1 MALMTTMR
9 NRMHFVLWMLLI
21 MFLLSM
27 TIGGMVGGANII
39 DQIFGR
45 INPADAIGVVNGK
58 RITPD
63 EFTRAVNL
71 RMGQYRSGG
80 QEPNEQQLYS
90 IRNEVWDN
98 YVQDILLY
106 QKIDELELTASDEEV
121 LYHLKNN
128 PPQFLLQDPIF
139 STDGVFD
146 RVKYE
151 QAINNPQGNE
161 WVEIEQF
168 MKITFIPNYKLQQ
181 YIASSV
187 IVTNDEVLKH
197 YIKDNVDYTI
207 EGIHVIGQKLKDEV
221 DEPTDAEVRQAY
233 EAELESFAKE
243 ETRNIRYVSWKKA
256 PAQLDTIRVYEEAL
270 EIIAEVKSGTDFA
283 QLADQFTEDPGNQVT
298 PDSGRG
304 GNLGWFGKGQMVP
317 SFEAAAFAAGEG
329 DIVGP
334 VLSRFGY
341 HVIKIHQK
349 RQTNDKEEINASHIL
364 LNINMGSQT
373 RESLRRGATR
383 FSYDAED
390 YGFTA
395 ALDTHQVTDL
405 KAENLETLSISVPGI
420 GFLRDVVQFAFSDQT
435 EIGSV
440 SDRLEN
446 DNFFVIA
453 VLDSIIP
460 AGTKPFENVK
470 SQLIRT
476 VTIEKQKTAALELA
490 NATKSIIDEG
500 ASLTD
505 LVSDDIRL
513 ELVARDKKELSRGF
527 NSIGRSHAVIGA
539 LMNSEIGNVVGPL
552 ETARGY
558 TVVRLLV
565 VAPFDSTDFQ
575 NKENNIY
582 TTLINNAQQIAFD
595 TWLTELKTA
604 AEIVDN
610 RKYYY

>member
-1 MALMTTMR
+1 MTTMR

-27 TIGGMVGGANII
+27 TIGGLVGGANII

-45 INPADAIGVVNGK
+45 INPADAIGVVNGT

-187 IVTNDEVLKH
+187 IVTNDEVLKQ

-221 DEPTDAEVRQAY
+221 NEPTDAEVRQAY
-233 EAELESFAKE
+233 EADLESFAKE

-256 PAQLDTIRVYEEAL
+256 PSQLDTIRVYEEAL

-317 SFEAAAFAAGEG
+317 SFEEAAFAADEG

-341 HVIKIHQK
+341 HVIKILQK

-373 RESLRRGATR
+373 RASLRREATR

-405 KAENLETLSISVPGI
+405 KAENLENLSISVPGI

-558 TVVRLLV
+558 TLVRLLG

-575 NKENNIY
+575 NKEKNIY
-582 TTLINNAQQIAFD
+582 TTLTNNAQQVAFD
-595 TWLTELKTA
+595 TWLIELKTA

-610 RKYYY
+610 RKYYF

>member
-21 MFLLSM
+21 MFLLSK

-45 INPADAIGVVNGK
+45 INPADAIGVVNGT

-63 EFTRAVNL
+63 EFARAVNL

-106 QKIDELELTASDEEV
+106 QKIDELGLTASDEEV

-128 PPQFLLQDPIF
+128 PPQFLLQDPTF

-146 RVKYE
+146 QAKYA

-168 MKITFIPNYKLQQ
+168 MKNTYIPNYKLQQ

-187 IVTNDEVLKH
+187 IVTNDEVLKQ

-221 DEPTDAEVRQAY
+221 DEPTDEELRQAF
-233 EAELESFAKE
+233 ATDIESFAKE
-243 ETRNIRYVSWKKA
+243 ETRNIRYVSWKKV

-270 EIIAEVKSGTDFA
+270 EIMEDAKSGIDFA
-283 QLADQFTEDPGNQVT
+283 QLAEQFTEDPGNQVT

-317 SFEAAAFAAGEG
+317 PFEAAAFAADEG

-349 RQTNDKEEINASHIL
+349 RQTSDKEEINASHIL

-373 RESLRRGATR
+373 RESLRREATR

-405 KAENLETLSISVPGI
+405 KAENLELLSISVPGI
-420 GFLRDVVQFAFSDQT
+420 GFLRDVVQFAFSDLT
-435 EIGSV
+435 EIGTV

-446 DNFFVIA
+446 ENFYIIA

-460 AGTKPFENVK
+460 AGTKQFENVK
-470 SQLIRT
+470 SQLTRT
-476 VTIEKQKTAALELA
+476 VTIEKQKTAALDLA
-490 NATKSIIDEG
+490 NATKSIINEG

-513 ELVARDKKELSRGF
+513 ELVARDKKKLSRGF
-527 NSIGRSHAVIGA
+527 NSIGRSQTVIGA

-558 TVVRLLV
+558 TLVRLLG

-575 NKENNIY
+575 NKEKNIF
-582 TTLINNAQQIAFD
+582 TTLTNNAQQVAFD
-595 TWLTELKTA
+595 TWLTELKTE

-610 RKYYY
+610 RKYFY

>member
-1 MALMTTMR
+1 MTTMR

-27 TIGGMVGGANII
+27 TIGGLVGGANII

-45 INPADAIGVVNGK
+45 INPADAIGVVNGT

-146 RVKYE
+146 RAKYE

-187 IVTNDEVLKH
+187 IVTNDEVQKQ

-221 DEPTDAEVRQAY
+221 DEPTDEELRQAF
-233 EAELESFAKE
+233 ATDIESFAKE
-243 ETRNIRYVSWKKA
+243 ETRNIRYVSWKKV

-270 EIIAEVKSGTDFA
+270 EIMEDAKSGIDFA
-283 QLADQFTEDPGNQVT
+283 QLAEQFTEDPGNQVT

-317 SFEAAAFAAGEG
+317 PFEAAAFAADEG

-349 RQTNDKEEINASHIL
+349 RQTSDKEEINASHIL

-373 RESLRRGATR
+373 RESLRREATR

-405 KAENLETLSISVPGI
+405 KAENLELLSISVPGI
-420 GFLRDVVQFAFSDQT
+420 GFLRDVVQFAFSDLT
-435 EIGSV
+435 EIGTV

-446 DNFFVIA
+446 DNFYIIA

-460 AGTKPFENVK
+460 AGTKQFENVK
-470 SQLIRT
+470 SQLTRT
-476 VTIEKQKTAALELA
+476 VTIEKQKTAALDLA
-490 NATKSIIDEG
+490 NATKSIINEG

-527 NSIGRSHAVIGA
+527 NSIGRSQTVIGA

-558 TVVRLLV
+558 TLVRLLG

-575 NKENNIY
+575 NKEKNIY
-582 TTLINNAQQIAFD
+582 TII
-595 TWLTELKTA
+595 KM
-604 AEIVDN
+604 I
-610 RKYYY
+610 

>member
-27 TIGGMVGGANII
+27 TIGGLVGGANII

-45 INPADAIGVVNGK
+45 INPADAIGVVNGT

-187 IVTNDEVLKH
+187 IVTNDEVLKQ

-221 DEPTDAEVRQAY
+221 NEPTDAEVRQAY
-233 EAELESFAKE
+233 EADLESFAKE

-256 PAQLDTIRVYEEAL
+256 PSQLDTIRVYEEAL

-317 SFEAAAFAAGEG
+317 SFEEAAFAADEG

-341 HVIKIHQK
+341 HVIKILQK

-373 RESLRRGATR
+373 RASLRREATR

-405 KAENLETLSISVPGI
+405 KAENLENLSISVPGI

-558 TVVRLLV
+558 TLVRLLG

-575 NKENNIY
+575 NKEKNIY
-582 TTLINNAQQIAFD
+582 TTLTNNAQQVAFD
-595 TWLTELKTA
+595 TWLIELKTA

-610 RKYYY
+610 RKYYF

>member
-27 TIGGMVGGANII
+27 TIGGLVGGANII

-146 RVKYE
+146 RAKYE

-233 EAELESFAKE
+233 EADLESFAKE

-256 PAQLDTIRVYEEAL
+256 PSQLDTIRVYEEAL

-373 RESLRRGATR
+373 RESLRREATR

-558 TVVRLLV
+558 TVVRLLG

-575 NKENNIY
+575 NKEKNIY
-582 TTLINNAQQIAFD
+582 TTLINNAQQVTFD

>member
-27 TIGGMVGGANII
+27 TIGGLVGGANII

-45 INPADAIGVVNGK
+45 INPADAIGVINGT

-63 EFTRAVNL
+63 EFARAVNL

-106 QKIDELELTASDEEV
+106 QKIDELGLTASDEEV

-128 PPQFLLQDPIF
+128 PPQFLLQDPTF

-146 RVKYE
+146 QAKYA

-168 MKITFIPNYKLQQ
+168 MKNTYIPNYKLQQ

-187 IVTNDEVLKH
+187 IVTNDEVQKQ

-221 DEPTDAEVRQAY
+221 DEPTDEELRQAF
-233 EAELESFAKE
+233 ATDIESFAKE
-243 ETRNIRYVSWKKA
+243 ETRNIRYVSWKKV

-270 EIIAEVKSGTDFA
+270 EIMEDAKSGIDFA
-283 QLADQFTEDPGNQVT
+283 QLAEQFTEDPGNQVT

-317 SFEAAAFAAGEG
+317 PFEAAAFAADEG

-349 RQTNDKEEINASHIL
+349 RQTSDKEEINASHIL

-373 RESLRRGATR
+373 RESLRREATR

-405 KAENLETLSISVPGI
+405 KAENLELLSISVPGI
-420 GFLRDVVQFAFSDQT
+420 GFLRDVVQFAFSDLT
-435 EIGSV
+435 EIGTV

-446 DNFFVIA
+446 DNFYIIA

-460 AGTKPFENVK
+460 AGTKQFENVK
-470 SQLIRT
+470 SQLTRT
-476 VTIEKQKTAALELA
+476 VTIEKQKTAALDLA
-490 NATKSIIDEG
+490 NATKSIINEG

-527 NSIGRSHAVIGA
+527 NSIGRSQTVIGA

-558 TVVRLLV
+558 TLVRLLG

-575 NKENNIY
+575 NKEKNIF
-582 TTLINNAQQIAFD
+582 TTLTNNAQQVAFD
-595 TWLTELKTA
+595 TWLTELKTE

-610 RKYYY
+610 RKYFY

>member
-27 TIGGMVGGANII
+27 TIGGLVGGANII

-45 INPADAIGVVNGK
+45 INPADAIGVVNGT

-63 EFTRAVNL
+63 EFARAVNL

-106 QKIDELELTASDEEV
+106 QKIDELGLTASDEEV

-128 PPQFLLQDPIF
+128 PPQFLLQDPTF

-146 RVKYE
+146 QAKYA

-168 MKITFIPNYKLQQ
+168 MKNTYIPNYKLQQ

-187 IVTNDEVLKH
+187 IVTNDEVQKQ

-221 DEPTDAEVRQAY
+221 DEPTDEELRQAF
-233 EAELESFAKE
+233 ATDIESFAKE
-243 ETRNIRYVSWKKA
+243 ETRNIRYVSWKKV

-270 EIIAEVKSGTDFA
+270 EIMEDAKSGIDFA
-283 QLADQFTEDPGNQVT
+283 QLAEQFTEDPGNQVT

-317 SFEAAAFAAGEG
+317 PFEAAAFAADEG

-349 RQTNDKEEINASHIL
+349 RQTSDKEEINASHIL

-373 RESLRRGATR
+373 RESLRREATR

-405 KAENLETLSISVPGI
+405 KAENLELLSISVPGI
-420 GFLRDVVQFAFSDQT
+420 GFLRDVVQFAFSDLT
-435 EIGSV
+435 EIGTV

-446 DNFFVIA
+446 DNFYIIA

-460 AGTKPFENVK
+460 AGTKQFENVK
-470 SQLIRT
+470 SQLTRT
-476 VTIEKQKTAALELA
+476 VTIEKQKTAALDLA
-490 NATKSIIDEG
+490 NATKSIINEG

-527 NSIGRSHAVIGA
+527 NSIGRSQTVIGA

-558 TVVRLLV
+558 TLVRLLG

-575 NKENNIY
+575 NKEKNIF
-582 TTLINNAQQIAFD
+582 TT
-595 TWLTELKTA
+595 
-604 AEIVDN
+604 
-610 RKYYY
+610 

>member
-27 TIGGMVGGANII
+27 TIGGLVGGANII

-45 INPADAIGVVNGK
+45 INPADAIGVVNGT

-63 EFTRAVNL
+63 EFARAVNL

-106 QKIDELELTASDEEV
+106 QKIDELGLTASDEEV

-128 PPQFLLQDPIF
+128 PPQFLLQDPTF

-146 RVKYE
+146 QAKYA

-168 MKITFIPNYKLQQ
+168 MKNTYIPNYKLQQ

-187 IVTNDEVLKH
+187 IVTNDEVQKQ

-221 DEPTDAEVRQAY
+221 DEPTDEELRQAF
-233 EAELESFAKE
+233 ATDIESFAKE
-243 ETRNIRYVSWKKA
+243 ETRNIRYVSWKKV

-270 EIIAEVKSGTDFA
+270 EIMEDAKSGIDFA
-283 QLADQFTEDPGNQVT
+283 QLAEQFTEDPGNQVT

-317 SFEAAAFAAGEG
+317 PFEAAAFAADEG

-349 RQTNDKEEINASHIL
+349 RQTSDKEEINASHIL

-373 RESLRRGATR
+373 RESLRREATR

-405 KAENLETLSISVPGI
+405 KAENLELLSISVPGI
-420 GFLRDVVQFAFSDQT
+420 GFLRDVVQFAFSDLT
-435 EIGSV
+435 EIGTV

-446 DNFFVIA
+446 DNFYIIA

-460 AGTKPFENVK
+460 AGTKQFENVK
-470 SQLIRT
+470 SQLTRT
-476 VTIEKQKTAALELA
+476 VTIEKQKTAALDLA
-490 NATKSIIDEG
+490 NATKSIINEG

-527 NSIGRSHAVIGA
+527 NSIGRSQTVIGA

-558 TVVRLLV
+558 TLVRLLG

-575 NKENNIY
+575 NKEKNIF
-582 TTLINNAQQIAFD
+582 TTLTNNAQQVAFD
-595 TWLTELKTA
+595 TWLTELKTE

-610 RKYYY
+610 RKYFY

>member
-27 TIGGMVGGANII
+27 TIGGLVGGANII

-45 INPADAIGVVNGK
+45 INPADAIGVVNGT

-63 EFTRAVNL
+63 EFARAVNL

-106 QKIDELELTASDEEV
+106 QKIDELGLTASDEEV

-128 PPQFLLQDPIF
+128 PPQFLLQDPTF

-146 RVKYE
+146 QAKYA

-168 MKITFIPNYKLQQ
+168 MKNTYIPNYKLQQ

-187 IVTNDEVLKH
+187 IVTNDEVQKQ

-221 DEPTDAEVRQAY
+221 DEPTDEELRQAF
-233 EAELESFAKE
+233 ATDIESFAKE
-243 ETRNIRYVSWKKA
+243 ETRNIRYVSWKKI

-270 EIIAEVKSGTDFA
+270 EIMEDAKSGIDFA
-283 QLADQFTEDPGNQVT
+283 QLAEQFTEDPGNQVT

-317 SFEAAAFAAGEG
+317 PFEAAAFAADEG

-349 RQTNDKEEINASHIL
+349 RQTSDKEEINASHIL

-373 RESLRRGATR
+373 RESLRREATR

-405 KAENLETLSISVPGI
+405 KAENLELLSISVPGI
-420 GFLRDVVQFAFSDQT
+420 GFLRDVVQFAFSDLT
-435 EIGSV
+435 EIGTV

-446 DNFFVIA
+446 DNFYIIA

-460 AGTKPFENVK
+460 AGTKQFENVK
-470 SQLIRT
+470 SQLTRT
-476 VTIEKQKTAALELA
+476 VTIEKQKTAALDLA
-490 NATKSIIDEG
+490 NATKSIINEG

-527 NSIGRSHAVIGA
+527 NSIGRSQTVIGA

-558 TVVRLLV
+558 TLVRLLG

-575 NKENNIY
+575 NKEKNIF
-582 TTLINNAQQIAFD
+582 TTLTNNAQQIAFD
-595 TWLTELKTA
+595 TWLTELKTE

-610 RKYYY
+610 RKYFY

>member
-27 TIGGMVGGANII
+27 TIGGLVGGANII

-45 INPADAIGVVNGK
+45 INPADAIGVVNGT

-63 EFTRAVNL
+63 EFARAVNL

-106 QKIDELELTASDEEV
+106 QKIDELGLTASDEEV

-128 PPQFLLQDPIF
+128 PPQFLLQDPTF

-146 RVKYE
+146 QAKYA

-168 MKITFIPNYKLQQ
+168 MKNTYIPNYKLQQ

-187 IVTNDEVLKH
+187 IVTNDEVQKQ

-221 DEPTDAEVRQAY
+221 DEPTDEELRQAF
-233 EAELESFAKE
+233 ATDIESFAKE
-243 ETRNIRYVSWKKA
+243 ETRNIRYVSWKKV

-270 EIIAEVKSGTDFA
+270 EIMEDAKSGIDFA
-283 QLADQFTEDPGNQVT
+283 QLAEQFTEDPGNQVT

-317 SFEAAAFAAGEG
+317 PFEAAAFAADEG

-373 RESLRRGATR
+373 RESLRREATR

-405 KAENLETLSISVPGI
+405 KAENLELLSISVPGI
-420 GFLRDVVQFAFSDQT
+420 GFLRDVVQFAFSDLT
-435 EIGSV
+435 EIGTV

-446 DNFFVIA
+446 DNFYIIA

-460 AGTKPFENVK
+460 AGTKQFENVK
-470 SQLIRT
+470 SQLTRT
-476 VTIEKQKTAALELA
+476 VTIEKQKTAALDLA
-490 NATKSIIDEG
+490 NATKSIINEG

-527 NSIGRSHAVIGA
+527 NSIGRSQTVIGA

-558 TVVRLLV
+558 TLVRLLG

-575 NKENNIY
+575 NKEKNIF
-582 TTLINNAQQIAFD
+582 TTLTNNAQQVAFD
-595 TWLTELKTA
+595 TWLTELKTE

-610 RKYYY
+610 RKYFY

>member
-27 TIGGMVGGANII
+27 TIGGLVGGANII

-45 INPADAIGVVNGK
+45 INPADAIGVVNGT

-187 IVTNDEVLKH
+187 IVTNDEVLKQ

-221 DEPTDAEVRQAY
+221 NEPTDAEVRQAY
-233 EAELESFAKE
+233 EADLESFAKE

-256 PAQLDTIRVYEEAL
+256 PSQLDTIRVYEEAL

-283 QLADQFTEDPGNQVT
+283 QLADKFTEDPGNQVT

-317 SFEAAAFAAGEG
+317 SFEEAAFAADEG

-341 HVIKIHQK
+341 HVIKILQK

-373 RESLRRGATR
+373 RASLRREATR

-405 KAENLETLSISVPGI
+405 KAENLENLSISVPGI

-558 TVVRLLV
+558 TLVRLLG

-575 NKENNIY
+575 NKEKNIY
-582 TTLINNAQQIAFD
+582 TTLTNNAQQVAFD
-595 TWLTELKTA
+595 TWLIELKTA

>member
-1 MALMTTMR
+1 MTTMR

-27 TIGGMVGGANII
+27 TIGGLVGGANII

-256 PAQLDTIRVYEEAL
+256 PSQLDTIRVYEEAL

-317 SFEAAAFAAGEG
+317 SFEEAAFAADEG

-373 RESLRRGATR
+373 RESLRREATR

-435 EIGSV
+435 EIGTV

-558 TVVRLLV
+558 TVVRLLG

>member
-27 TIGGMVGGANII
+27 TIGGLVGGANII

-45 INPADAIGVVNGK
+45 INPADAIGVVNGT

-233 EAELESFAKE
+233 EADLESFAKE

-256 PAQLDTIRVYEEAL
+256 PSQLDTIRVYEEAL

-317 SFEAAAFAAGEG
+317 SFEEAAFAADEG

-373 RESLRRGATR
+373 RESLRREATR

-558 TVVRLLV
+558 TLVRLLG

-575 NKENNIY
+575 NKEKNIY
-582 TTLINNAQQIAFD
+582 TTLTNNAQQVAFD
-595 TWLTELKTA
+595 TWLIELKTA

>member
-27 TIGGMVGGANII
+27 TIGGLVGGANII

-45 INPADAIGVVNGK
+45 INPADAIGVVNGT

-63 EFTRAVNL
+63 EFARAVNL

-106 QKIDELELTASDEEV
+106 QKIDELGLTASDEEV

-128 PPQFLLQDPIF
+128 PPQFLLQDPTF

-146 RVKYE
+146 QAKYA

-168 MKITFIPNYKLQQ
+168 MKNTYIPNYKLQQ

-187 IVTNDEVLKH
+187 IVTNDEVQKQ

-221 DEPTDAEVRQAY
+221 DEPTDEELRQAF
-233 EAELESFAKE
+233 ATDIESFAKE
-243 ETRNIRYVSWKKA
+243 ETRNIRYVSWKKN

-270 EIIAEVKSGTDFA
+270 EIMEDAKSGIDFA
-283 QLADQFTEDPGNQVT
+283 QLAEQFTEDPGNQVT

-317 SFEAAAFAAGEG
+317 PFEAAAFAADEG

-349 RQTNDKEEINASHIL
+349 RQTSDKEEINASHIL

-373 RESLRRGATR
+373 RESLRREATR

-405 KAENLETLSISVPGI
+405 KAENLELLSISVPGI
-420 GFLRDVVQFAFSDQT
+420 GFLRDVVQFAFSDLT
-435 EIGSV
+435 EIGTV

-446 DNFFVIA
+446 DNFYIIA

-460 AGTKPFENVK
+460 AGTKQFENVK
-470 SQLIRT
+470 SQLTRT
-476 VTIEKQKTAALELA
+476 VTIEKQKTAALDLA
-490 NATKSIIDEG
+490 NATKSIINEG

-527 NSIGRSHAVIGA
+527 NSIGRSQTVIGA

-558 TVVRLLV
+558 TLVRLLG

-575 NKENNIY
+575 NKEKNIY
-582 TTLINNAQQIAFD
+582 TTLTNNAQQVAFD
-595 TWLTELKTA
+595 TWLTELKTE

-610 RKYYY
+610 RKYFY

>member
-1 MALMTTMR
+1 MALMTSMR

-27 TIGGMVGGANII
+27 TIGGLVGGANII

-187 IVTNDEVLKH
+187 IVTNDEVLKQ

-221 DEPTDAEVRQAY
+221 NEPTDAEVRQAY
-233 EAELESFAKE
+233 EADLESFAKE

-256 PAQLDTIRVYEEAL
+256 PSQLDTIRVYEEAL

-435 EIGSV
+435 EIGTV

-558 TVVRLLV
+558 TLVRLLG

-575 NKENNIY
+575 NKEKNIY
-582 TTLINNAQQIAFD
+582 TTLTNNAQQVAFD
-595 TWLTELKTA
+595 TWLIELKTA

>member
-1 MALMTTMR
+1 MTTMR

-27 TIGGMVGGANII
+27 TIGGLVGGANII

-187 IVTNDEVLKH
+187 IVTNDEVLKQ

-221 DEPTDAEVRQAY
+221 NEPTDAEVRQAY
-233 EAELESFAKE
+233 EADLESFAKE

-256 PAQLDTIRVYEEAL
+256 PSQLDTIRVYEEAL

-317 SFEAAAFAAGEG
+317 SFEEAAFAADEG

-373 RESLRRGATR
+373 RASLRREATR

-558 TVVRLLV
+558 TLVRLLG

-575 NKENNIY
+575 NKEKNIY
-582 TTLINNAQQIAFD
+582 TTLTNNAQQVAFD
-595 TWLTELKTA
+595 TWLIELKTA

-610 RKYYY
+610 RKYYF

>member
-1 MALMTTMR
+1 MTTMR

-27 TIGGMVGGANII
+27 TIGGLVGGANII

-45 INPADAIGVVNGK
+45 INPADAIGVVNGT

-187 IVTNDEVLKH
+187 IVTNDEVLKQ

-221 DEPTDAEVRQAY
+221 NEPTDAEVRQAY
-233 EAELESFAKE
+233 EADLESFAKQ

-256 PAQLDTIRVYEEAL
+256 PSQLDTIRVYEEAL

-283 QLADQFTEDPGNQVT
+283 QLADKFTEDPGNQVT

-317 SFEAAAFAAGEG
+317 SFEEAAFAADEG

-373 RESLRRGATR
+373 RASLRREATR

-558 TVVRLLV
+558 TLVRLLG

-575 NKENNIY
+575 NKEKNIY
-582 TTLINNAQQIAFD
+582 TTLTNNAQQVAFD
-595 TWLTELKTA
+595 TWLIELKTA

>member
-27 TIGGMVGGANII
+27 TIGGLVGGANII

-45 INPADAIGVVNGK
+45 INPADAIGVVNGT

-233 EAELESFAKE
+233 EADLESFAKE

-256 PAQLDTIRVYEEAL
+256 PSQLDTIRVYEEAL

-317 SFEAAAFAAGEG
+317 SFEEAAFAADEG

-373 RESLRRGATR
+373 RASLRREATR

-558 TVVRLLV
+558 TVVRLLG

-575 NKENNIY
+575 NKEKNIY
-582 TTLINNAQQIAFD
+582 TTLTNNAQQVAFD

>member
-27 TIGGMVGGANII
+27 TIGGLVGGANII

-45 INPADAIGVVNGK
+45 INPADAIGVVNGT

-63 EFTRAVNL
+63 EFARAVNL

-106 QKIDELELTASDEEV
+106 QKIDELGLTASDEEV

-128 PPQFLLQDPIF
+128 PPQFLLQDPTF

-146 RVKYE
+146 QAKYA

-168 MKITFIPNYKLQQ
+168 MKNTYIPNYKLQQ

-187 IVTNDEVLKH
+187 IVTNDEVQKQ

-221 DEPTDAEVRQAY
+221 DEPTDEELRQAF
-233 EAELESFAKE
+233 ATDIESFAKE
-243 ETRNIRYVSWKKA
+243 ETRNIRYVSWKKV

-270 EIIAEVKSGTDFA
+270 EIMEDAKSGIDFA
-283 QLADQFTEDPGNQVT
+283 QLAEQFTEDPGNQVT

-317 SFEAAAFAAGEG
+317 PFEAAAFAADEG

-373 RESLRRGATR
+373 RESLRREATR

-405 KAENLETLSISVPGI
+405 KAENLELLSISVPGI
-420 GFLRDVVQFAFSDQT
+420 GFLRDVVQFAFSDLT
-435 EIGSV
+435 EIGTV

-446 DNFFVIA
+446 DNFYIIA

-460 AGTKPFENVK
+460 AGTKQFENVK
-470 SQLIRT
+470 SQLTRT
-476 VTIEKQKTAALELA
+476 VTIEKQKTAALDLA
-490 NATKSIIDEG
+490 NATKSIINEG

-513 ELVARDKKELSRGF
+513 ELVARDTKELSRGF
-527 NSIGRSHAVIGA
+527 NSIGRSQTVIGA

-558 TVVRLLV
+558 TLVRLLG

-575 NKENNIY
+575 NKEKNIF
-582 TTLINNAQQIAFD
+582 TTLTNNAQQVAFD
-595 TWLTELKTA
+595 TWLTELKTE

-610 RKYYY
+610 RKYFY

>member
-1 MALMTTMR
+1 MTTMR

-27 TIGGMVGGANII
+27 TIGGLVGGANII

-45 INPADAIGVVNGK
+45 INPADAIGVVNGT

-63 EFTRAVNL
+63 EFSRAVNL
-71 RMGQYRSGG
+71 RIGQYRSGG
-80 QEPNEQQLYS
+80 QETNEQQLYS

-106 QKIDELELTASDEEV
+106 QKIDELGLTASDEEV

-128 PPQFLLQDPIF
+128 PPQFLLQDPTF

-146 RVKYE
+146 REKYA

-168 MKITFIPNYKLQQ
+168 MKNTYIPNYKLQQ

-187 IVTNDEVLKH
+187 IVTNEEVLKQ

-221 DEPTDAEVRQAY
+221 DEPTDEELRQAF
-233 EAELESFAKE
+233 ATDIESFAKE
-243 ETRNIRYVSWKKA
+243 ETRNIRYVSWKKV

-270 EIIAEVKSGTDFA
+270 EIMEDAKSGIDFA

-317 SFEAAAFAAGEG
+317 PFEAAAFAADEA

-341 HVIKIHQK
+341 HVIKIYQK

-364 LNINMGSQT
+364 LKINMGSQT
-373 RESLRRGATR
+373 RESLRREATR

-390 YGFTA
+390 YGFAA

-405 KAENLETLSISVPGI
+405 KAENLESLSISVPGI
-420 GFLRDVVQFAFSDQT
+420 GFLRDVVKFAFSDQT
-435 EIGSV
+435 EIGTV

-446 DNFFVIA
+446 DNFYIIA

-460 AGTKPFENVK
+460 AGTKQFENVK
-470 SQLIRT
+470 SQLTRT
-476 VTIEKQKTAALELA
+476 VTIEKQKTAALDLA
-490 NATKSIIDEG
+490 NATKSIINEG

-527 NSIGRSHAVIGA
+527 NSIGRSQTIIGA

-558 TVVRLLV
+558 TLVRLLG

-575 NKENNIY
+575 NKEKDIY
-582 TTLINNAQQIAFD
+582 TTLTNNAQQVAFD
-595 TWLTELKTA
+595 TWLTELKTE

>member
-1 MALMTTMR
+1 MTSMR
-9 NRMHFVLWMLLI
+9 NRMHFVLWMLII

-27 TIGGMVGGANII
+27 TIGGLVGGANII

-45 INPADAIGVVNGK
+45 INPADAIGVVNGT

-63 EFTRAVNL
+63 EFARAVNL

-106 QKIDELELTASDEEV
+106 KKIDELGLTASDEEV

-128 PPQFLLQDPIF
+128 PPQFLLQDPTF

-146 RVKYE
+146 QAKYA

-168 MKITFIPNYKLQQ
+168 MKNTYIPNYKLQQ

-187 IVTNDEVLKH
+187 IVTNDEVQKQ

-221 DEPTDAEVRQAY
+221 DEPTDEELRQAF
-233 EAELESFAKE
+233 ATDIESFAKE
-243 ETRNIRYVSWKKA
+243 ETRNIRYVSWKKV

-270 EIIAEVKSGTDFA
+270 EIMEDAKSGIDFA
-283 QLADQFTEDPGNQVT
+283 QLAEQFTEDPGNQVT

-317 SFEAAAFAAGEG
+317 PFEAAAFAADEG

-349 RQTNDKEEINASHIL
+349 RQTSDKEEINASHIL

-373 RESLRRGATR
+373 RESLRREATR

-405 KAENLETLSISVPGI
+405 KAENLELLSISVPGI
-420 GFLRDVVQFAFSDQT
+420 GFLRDVVQFAFSDLT
-435 EIGSV
+435 EIGTV

-446 DNFFVIA
+446 DNFYIIA

-460 AGTKPFENVK
+460 AGTKQFENVK
-470 SQLIRT
+470 SQLTRT
-476 VTIEKQKTAALELA
+476 VTIEKQKTAALDLA
-490 NATKSIIDEG
+490 NATKSIINEG

-527 NSIGRSHAVIGA
+527 NSIGRSQTVIGA

-558 TVVRLLV
+558 TLVRLLG

-575 NKENNIY
+575 NKEKNIF
-582 TTLINNAQQIAFD
+582 TTLTNNAQQVAFD
-595 TWLTELKTA
+595 TWLTELKTE

-610 RKYYY
+610 RKYFY

>member
-1 MALMTTMR
+1 MTTMR

-27 TIGGMVGGANII
+27 TIGGLVGGANII

-45 INPADAIGVVNGK
+45 INPADAIGVVNGT

-187 IVTNDEVLKH
+187 IVTNDEVLKQ

-221 DEPTDAEVRQAY
+221 NEPTDAEVRQAY
-233 EAELESFAKE
+233 EADLESFAKE

-256 PAQLDTIRVYEEAL
+256 PSQLDTIRVYEEAL

-283 QLADQFTEDPGNQVT
+283 QLADKFTEDPGNQVT
-298 PDSGRG
+298 PDSRRG

-317 SFEAAAFAAGEG
+317 SFEEAAFAADEG

-373 RESLRRGATR
+373 RASLRREATR

-558 TVVRLLV
+558 TLVRLLG

-575 NKENNIY
+575 NKEKNIY
-582 TTLINNAQQIAFD
+582 TTLTNNAQQVAFD
-595 TWLTELKTA
+595 TWLIELKTA

>member
-1 MALMTTMR
+1 MTTMR

-27 TIGGMVGGANII
+27 TIGGLVGGANII

-45 INPADAIGVVNGK
+45 INPADAIGVVNGT

-221 DEPTDAEVRQAY
+221 DEPTDEELRQAF
-233 EAELESFAKE
+233 ATDIESFAKE
-243 ETRNIRYVSWKKA
+243 ETRNIRYVSWKKV
-256 PAQLDTIRVYEEAL
+256 PAQFDTKRVNKKAL
-270 EIIAEVKSGTDFA
+270 KIIAEVQSGTDFA

-317 SFEAAAFAAGEG
+317 SFEEAAFAADEG

-341 HVIKIHQK
+341 HVIKILQK

-373 RESLRRGATR
+373 RASLRREATR

-558 TVVRLLV
+558 TLVRLLG

-575 NKENNIY
+575 NKEKNIY
-582 TTLINNAQQIAFD
+582 TTLTNNAQQVAFD
-595 TWLTELKTA
+595 TWLIELKTA

>member
-27 TIGGMVGGANII
+27 TIGGLVGGANII

-45 INPADAIGVVNGK
+45 INPADAIGVVNGT

-63 EFTRAVNL
+63 EFARAVNL

-106 QKIDELELTASDEEV
+106 QKIDELGLTASDEEV

-128 PPQFLLQDPIF
+128 PPQFLLQDPTF

-146 RVKYE
+146 QAKYA

-168 MKITFIPNYKLQQ
+168 MKNTYIPNYKLQQ

-187 IVTNDEVLKH
+187 IVTNDEVQKQ

-221 DEPTDAEVRQAY
+221 DEPTDEELRQAF
-233 EAELESFAKE
+233 ATDIESFAKE
-243 ETRNIRYVSWKKA
+243 ETRNIRYVSWKKV

-270 EIIAEVKSGTDFA
+270 EIMEDAKSGIDFA

-317 SFEAAAFAAGEG
+317 PFEAAAFAADEG

-341 HVIKIHQK
+341 HVIKIRQK
-349 RQTNDKEEINASHIL
+349 RQTNDNEEINASHIL

-373 RESLRRGATR
+373 RESLRREATR

-405 KAENLETLSISVPGI
+405 KAENLELLSISVPGI
-420 GFLRDVVQFAFSDQT
+420 GFLRDVVQFAFSDLT
-435 EIGSV
+435 EIGTV

-446 DNFFVIA
+446 DNFYIIA

-460 AGTKPFENVK
+460 AGTKQFENVK
-470 SQLIRT
+470 SQLTRT
-476 VTIEKQKTAALELA
+476 VTIEKQKTAALDLA
-490 NATKSIIDEG
+490 NATKSIINEG

-527 NSIGRSHAVIGA
+527 NSIGRSQTVIGA

-558 TVVRLLV
+558 TLVWLLG

-575 NKENNIY
+575 NKEKNIF
-582 TTLINNAQQIAFD
+582 TTLTNNAQQVAFD
-595 TWLTELKTA
+595 TWLTELKTE

-610 RKYYY
+610 RKYFY

>member
-27 TIGGMVGGANII
+27 TIGGLVGGANII

-45 INPADAIGVVNGK
+45 INPADAIGVVNGT

-187 IVTNDEVLKH
+187 IVTNDEVLKQ

-221 DEPTDAEVRQAY
+221 DEPTDEELRQAY

-317 SFEAAAFAAGEG
+317 SFEEAAFAADEG

-373 RESLRRGATR
+373 RASLRREATR

-558 TVVRLLV
+558 TVVRLLG

-582 TTLINNAQQIAFD
+582 TTLINNAQQVAFD

>member
-1 MALMTTMR
+1 MALMTSMR

-27 TIGGMVGGANII
+27 TIGGLVGGANII

-45 INPADAIGVVNGK
+45 INPADAIGVINGT

-63 EFTRAVNL
+63 EFARAVNL

-106 QKIDELELTASDEEV
+106 QKIDELGLTASDEEV

-128 PPQFLLQDPIF
+128 PPQFLLQDPTF

-146 RVKYE
+146 QAKYA

-168 MKITFIPNYKLQQ
+168 MKNTYIPNYKLQQ

-187 IVTNDEVLKH
+187 IVTNDEVQKQ

-221 DEPTDAEVRQAY
+221 DEPTDEELRQAF
-233 EAELESFAKE
+233 ATDIESFAKE
-243 ETRNIRYVSWKKA
+243 ETRNIRYVSWKKV

-270 EIIAEVKSGTDFA
+270 EIMEDAKSGIDFA
-283 QLADQFTEDPGNQVT
+283 QLAEQFTEDPGNQVT

-317 SFEAAAFAAGEG
+317 PFEAAAFAADEG

-349 RQTNDKEEINASHIL
+349 RQTSDKEEINASHIL

-373 RESLRRGATR
+373 RESLRREATR

-405 KAENLETLSISVPGI
+405 KAENLELLSISVPGI
-420 GFLRDVVQFAFSDQT
+420 GFLRDVVQFAFSDLT
-435 EIGSV
+435 EIGTV

-446 DNFFVIA
+446 DNFYIIA

-460 AGTKPFENVK
+460 AGTKQFENVK
-470 SQLIRT
+470 SQLTRT
-476 VTIEKQKTAALELA
+476 VTIEKQKTAALDLA
-490 NATKSIIDEG
+490 NATKSIINEG

-527 NSIGRSHAVIGA
+527 NSIGRSQTVIGA

-558 TVVRLLV
+558 TLVRLLG

-575 NKENNIY
+575 NKEKNIF
-582 TTLINNAQQIAFD
+582 TTLTNNAQQVAFD
-595 TWLTELKTA
+595 TWLTELKTE

-610 RKYYY
+610 RKYFY

>member
-27 TIGGMVGGANII
+27 TIGGLVGGANII

-45 INPADAIGVVNGK
+45 INPADAIGVVNGT

-221 DEPTDAEVRQAY
+221 NEPTDAEVRQAY
-233 EAELESFAKE
+233 EADLESFAKE

-256 PAQLDTIRVYEEAL
+256 PSQLDTIRVYEEAL

-283 QLADQFTEDPGNQVT
+283 QLADKFTEDPGNQVT

-317 SFEAAAFAAGEG
+317 SFEEAAFAADEG

-373 RESLRRGATR
+373 RASLRREATR

-558 TVVRLLV
+558 TLVRLLG

-582 TTLINNAQQIAFD
+582 TTLINNAQQVAFD
-595 TWLTELKTA
+595 TWLIELKTA

>member
-27 TIGGMVGGANII
+27 TIGGLVGGANII

-45 INPADAIGVVNGK
+45 INPADAIGVVNGT

-63 EFTRAVNL
+63 EFARAVNL

-106 QKIDELELTASDEEV
+106 QKIDELGLTASDEEV

-128 PPQFLLQDPIF
+128 PPQFLLQDPTF

-146 RVKYE
+146 QAKYA

-168 MKITFIPNYKLQQ
+168 MKNTYIPNYKLQQ

-187 IVTNDEVLKH
+187 IVTNDEVQKQ

-221 DEPTDAEVRQAY
+221 DEPTDEELRQAF
-233 EAELESFAKE
+233 ATDIESFAKE
-243 ETRNIRYVSWKKA
+243 ETRNIRYVSWKKV

-270 EIIAEVKSGTDFA
+270 EIMEDAKSGIDFA
-283 QLADQFTEDPGNQVT
+283 QLAEQFTEDPGNQVT

-317 SFEAAAFAAGEG
+317 PFEAAAFAADEG

-349 RQTNDKEEINASHIL
+349 RQTSDKEEINASHIL

-373 RESLRRGATR
+373 RESLRREATR

-405 KAENLETLSISVPGI
+405 KAENLELLSISVPGI
-420 GFLRDVVQFAFSDQT
+420 GFLRDVVQFAFSDLT
-435 EIGSV
+435 EIGTV

-446 DNFFVIA
+446 DNFYIIA

-460 AGTKPFENVK
+460 AGTKQFENVK
-470 SQLIRT
+470 SQLTRT
-476 VTIEKQKTAALELA
+476 VTIEKQKTAALDLA
-490 NATKSIIDEG
+490 NATKSIINEG

-527 NSIGRSHAVIGA
+527 NSIGRSQTVIGA

-558 TVVRLLV
+558 TLVWLLGG
-565 VAPFDSTDFQ
+565 APFDSTDFQ
-575 NKENNIY
+575 NKEKNIF
-582 TTLINNAQQIAFD
+582 TTLTNNAQQVAFD
-595 TWLTELKTA
+595 TWLTELKTE

-610 RKYYY
+610 RKYFY

>member
-27 TIGGMVGGANII
+27 TIGGLVGGANII

-106 QKIDELELTASDEEV
+106 QKIDELGLTASDEEV

-128 PPQFLLQDPIF
+128 PPQFLLQDPTF

-146 RVKYE
+146 QAKYA

-168 MKITFIPNYKLQQ
+168 MKNTYIPNYKLQQ

-187 IVTNDEVLKH
+187 IVTNDEVQKQ

-221 DEPTDAEVRQAY
+221 DEPTDEELRQAF
-233 EAELESFAKE
+233 ATDIESFAKE
-243 ETRNIRYVSWKKA
+243 ETRNIRYVSWKKV

-270 EIIAEVKSGTDFA
+270 EIMEDAKSGIDFA
-283 QLADQFTEDPGNQVT
+283 QLAEQFTEDPGNQVT

-317 SFEAAAFAAGEG
+317 PFEAAAFAADEG

-349 RQTNDKEEINASHIL
+349 RQTSDKEEINASHIL

-373 RESLRRGATR
+373 RESLRREATR

-405 KAENLETLSISVPGI
+405 KAENLELLSISVPGI
-420 GFLRDVVQFAFSDQT
+420 GFLRDVVQFAFSDLT
-435 EIGSV
+435 EIGTV

-446 DNFFVIA
+446 DNFYIIA

-460 AGTKPFENVK
+460 AGTKQFENVK
-470 SQLIRT
+470 SQLTRT
-476 VTIEKQKTAALELA
+476 VTIEKQKTAALDLA
-490 NATKSIIDEG
+490 NATKSIINEG

-527 NSIGRSHAVIGA
+527 NSIGRSQTVIGA

-558 TVVRLLV
+558 TLVRLLG

-575 NKENNIY
+575 NKEKNIF
-582 TTLINNAQQIAFD
+582 TTLTNNAQQVAFD
-595 TWLTELKTA
+595 TWLTELKTE

-610 RKYYY
+610 RKYFY

>member
-27 TIGGMVGGANII
+27 TIGGLVGGANII

-139 STDGVFD
+139 LTDGVFD
-146 RVKYE
+146 RAKYE

-187 IVTNDEVLKH
+187 IVTNDEVLKQ

-233 EAELESFAKE
+233 EADLESFAKE

-373 RESLRRGATR
+373 RESLRREATR

-435 EIGSV
+435 EIGTV

-558 TVVRLLV
+558 TLVRLLG

-575 NKENNIY
+575 NKEKNIY
-582 TTLINNAQQIAFD
+582 TTLTNNAQQVAFD
-595 TWLTELKTA
+595 TWLIELKTA

>member
-27 TIGGMVGGANII
+27 TIGGLVGGANII

-146 RVKYE
+146 RAKYE

-168 MKITFIPNYKLQQ
+168 MEITFIPNYKLQQ

-243 ETRNIRYVSWKKA
+243 ETRNIRYVSWKKT

-349 RQTNDKEEINASHIL
+349 RQTSDKEEINASHIL

-373 RESLRRGATR
+373 RESLRREATR

-405 KAENLETLSISVPGI
+405 KAENLELLSISVPGI
-420 GFLRDVVQFAFSDQT
+420 GFLRDVVQFAFSDLT
-435 EIGSV
+435 EIGTV

-446 DNFFVIA
+446 DNFYIIA

-460 AGTKPFENVK
+460 AGTKQFENVK
-470 SQLIRT
+470 SQLTRT
-476 VTIEKQKTAALELA
+476 VTIEKQKTAALDLA
-490 NATKSIIDEG
+490 NATKSIINEG

-527 NSIGRSHAVIGA
+527 NSIGRSQTVIGA

-558 TVVRLLV
+558 TVVRLLG

>member
-1 MALMTTMR
+1 MTTMR

-27 TIGGMVGGANII
+27 TIGGLVGGANII

-45 INPADAIGVVNGK
+45 INPADAIGVINGT

-63 EFTRAVNL
+63 EFARAVNL

-106 QKIDELELTASDEEV
+106 QKIDELGLTASDEEV

-128 PPQFLLQDPIF
+128 PPQFLLQDPTF

-146 RVKYE
+146 QAKYA

-168 MKITFIPNYKLQQ
+168 MKNTYIPNYKLQQ

-187 IVTNDEVLKH
+187 IVTNDEVQKQ

-221 DEPTDAEVRQAY
+221 DEPTDEELQQAF
-233 EAELESFAKE
+233 ATDIESFAKE
-243 ETRNIRYVSWKKA
+243 ETRNIRYVSWKKV

-270 EIIAEVKSGTDFA
+270 EIMEDAKSGIDFA
-283 QLADQFTEDPGNQVT
+283 QLAEQFTEDPGNQVT

-317 SFEAAAFAAGEG
+317 PFEAAAFAADEG

-349 RQTNDKEEINASHIL
+349 RQTSDKEEINASHIL

-373 RESLRRGATR
+373 RESLRREATR

-405 KAENLETLSISVPGI
+405 KAENLELLSISVPGI
-420 GFLRDVVQFAFSDQT
+420 GFLRDVVQFAFSDLT
-435 EIGSV
+435 EIGTV

-446 DNFFVIA
+446 DNFYIIA

-460 AGTKPFENVK
+460 AGTKQFENVK
-470 SQLIRT
+470 SQLTRT
-476 VTIEKQKTAALELA
+476 VTIEKQKTAALDLA
-490 NATKSIIDEG
+490 NATKSIINEG

-527 NSIGRSHAVIGA
+527 NSIGRSQTVIGA

-558 TVVRLLV
+558 TLVRLLG

-575 NKENNIY
+575 NKEKNIF
-582 TTLINNAQQIAFD
+582 TTLTNNAQQVAFD
-595 TWLTELKTA
+595 TWLTELKTE

-610 RKYYY
+610 RKYFY

>member
-27 TIGGMVGGANII
+27 TIGGLVGGANII

-45 INPADAIGVVNGK
+45 INPADAIGVVNGT

-63 EFTRAVNL
+63 EFARAVNL

-106 QKIDELELTASDEEV
+106 QKIDELGLTASDEEV

-128 PPQFLLQDPIF
+128 PPQFLLQDPTF

-146 RVKYE
+146 QAKYA

-168 MKITFIPNYKLQQ
+168 MKNTYIPNYKLQQ

-187 IVTNDEVLKH
+187 IVTNDEVQKQ

-221 DEPTDAEVRQAY
+221 DEPTDEELRQAF
-233 EAELESFAKE
+233 ATDIESFAKE
-243 ETRNIRYVSWKKA
+243 ETRNIRYVSWKKV

-270 EIIAEVKSGTDFA
+270 EIMEDAKSGIDFA
-283 QLADQFTEDPGNQVT
+283 QLAEQFTEDPGNQVT

-317 SFEAAAFAAGEG
+317 PFEAAAFAADEG

-349 RQTNDKEEINASHIL
+349 RQTSDKEEINASHIL

-373 RESLRRGATR
+373 RESLRREATR

-405 KAENLETLSISVPGI
+405 KAENLELLSISVPGI
-420 GFLRDVVQFAFSDQT
+420 GFLRDVVQFAFSDLT
-435 EIGSV
+435 EIGTV

-446 DNFFVIA
+446 DNFYIIA

-460 AGTKPFENVK
+460 AGTKQFENVK
-470 SQLIRT
+470 SQLTRT
-476 VTIEKQKTAALELA
+476 VTIKKQKTAALDLA
-490 NATKSIIDEG
+490 NATKSIINEG

-527 NSIGRSHAVIGA
+527 NSIGRSQTVIGA

-558 TVVRLLV
+558 TLVRLLG

-575 NKENNIY
+575 NKEKNIF
-582 TTLINNAQQIAFD
+582 TTLTNNAQQVAFD
-595 TWLTELKTA
+595 TWLTELKTE

-610 RKYYY
+610 RKYFY